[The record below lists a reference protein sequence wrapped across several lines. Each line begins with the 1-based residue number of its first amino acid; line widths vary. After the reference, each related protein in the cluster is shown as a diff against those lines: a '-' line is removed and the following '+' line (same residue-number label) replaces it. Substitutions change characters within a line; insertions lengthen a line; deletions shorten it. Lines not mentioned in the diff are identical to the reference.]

1 MAARHLLVAKALVGA
16 PIRRAYEKR
25 MRIEET
31 FRDLKSHRLGYGLQY
46 ARSRSAKRLAN
57 LFLVTT
63 LAVAATWLAGR
74 AAKAKDWAR
83 YFQADTVTERAVLSV
98 LFLGRRVIR
107 STKLTLMR
115 ADLSDAAQELPKLVN
130 QCAQYA

>member
-1 MAARHLLVAKALVGA
+1 MAARHLFVANALVGA

-31 FRDLKSHRLGYGLQY
+31 FRDLKSHRWGYGLQY

-83 YFQADTVTERAVLSV
+83 YFQSDTVTERAVLSV